1 MAVTARH
8 LATVGLVCVLT
19 VLPAACVR
27 SKPARELPPASTVF
41 GAGQQLPNVQT
52 PTPPTLPTP
61 TSAGGLSLEPTE
73 TPAAALMI
81 IAATATAVALSGS
94 QSAPTQSSMQ
104 PALTPT
110 LSAQVETGPL
120 QTYVVAEGD
129 TLYSIATRHGITVA
143 ELQAVNGLGTSTHI
157 EAGQTLYLPAHARLG
172 AGPEVETTD
181 YWVARGETLSEIA
194 RRYRTTVEDILT
206 ANPNLTDQ
214 DQIYV
219 GMHLIVPVGTAP
231 QRTHRVQAGE
241 SLSSIAEQY
250 GVTVRSIV
258 QANGL
263 RNANQIYVGQVLVIP

>member
-1 MAVTARH
+1 MSVTGRH
-8 LATVGLVCVLT
+8 LATVGLVCVLAM
-19 VLPAACVR
+19 LPMACVR

-41 GAGQQLPNVQT
+41 GASRQALSAPS

-61 TSAGGLSLEPTE
+61 TTAEGLVLEPTN

-81 IAATATAVALSGS
+81 VAATATAVALSGG
-94 QSAPTQSSMQ
+94 QLAPTQPSAQ
-104 PALTPT
+104 PVLTPT
-110 LSAQVETGPL
+110 LSTAVETGTL
-120 QTYVVAEGD
+120 QTYVVAEGE
-129 TLYSIATRHGITVA
+129 TLYSIATRHGVTVA

-157 EAGQTLYLPAHARLG
+157 EAGQTLFLPAHAQLG
-172 AGPEVETTD
+172 AGPIVETTD

-194 RRYRTTVEDILT
+194 RRYRTTVEDILA
-206 ANPNLTDQ
+206 ANPNLSDQ

-250 GVTVRSIV
+250 GVTTRSIV

-263 RNANQIYVGQVLVIP
+263 HNANQIYVGQVLVIP